1 MLGLL
6 DRKKHLY
13 KGEIVDLVER
23 ARVSEKASFDGVP
36 TVFYDIYVSGSN
48 LTDSNLTGSNLGSNL
63 TGSNLKVGKCDLR
76 LKNDGFMYYYGN
88 VGYNIKE
95 TYRGH
100 HYAYYACKI
109 LFKIAKEEFGLNE
122 LIITCN
128 PDNDA
133 SYKTL
138 KRLGGKLVEI
148 AQIPYDHELYE
159 KGDRFKCI
167 FRFKL

>member
-23 ARVSEKASFDGVP
+23 ARVSEKTSFDGVP
-36 TVFYDIYVSGSN
+36 TVFYDIYVS
-48 LTDSNLTGSNLGSNL
+48 GSNL

-95 TYRGH
+95 SYRGH

-109 LFKIAKEEFGLNE
+109 LFKIAKEEFGLKE

>member
-48 LTDSNLTGSNLGSNL
+48 LTGSNL

-95 TYRGH
+95 SYRGH

>member
-23 ARVSEKASFDGVP
+23 ARVSEKTSFDGVP
-36 TVFYDIYVSGSN
+36 TVFYDIYLSGSN
-48 LTDSNLTGSNLGSNL
+48 LGTNMSGTNLR
-63 TGSNLKVGKCDLR
+63 VGKCDLR

-88 VGYNIKE
+88 VGYNIIE
-95 TYRGH
+95 SQRGH
-100 HYAYYACKI
+100 HYAYYACKV
-109 LFKIAKEEFGLNE
+109 LFKIAKEEFGMKE

-128 PDNDA
+128 PDNEA

-138 KRLGGKLVEI
+138 KKLKGDLIDI

>member
-23 ARVSEKASFDGVP
+23 ARVSEKTSFDGVP
-36 TVFYDIYVSGSN
+36 TVFYDIYLSGSN
-48 LTDSNLTGSNLGSNL
+48 QGSNQ
-63 TGSNLKVGKCDLR
+63 GSNLKVGKCDLR

-109 LFKIAKEEFGLNE
+109 LFKIAKEEFGLKE

>member
-48 LTDSNLTGSNLGSNL
+48 LT
-63 TGSNLKVGKCDLR
+63 GSNLKVGKCDLR

-88 VGYNIKE
+88 VGYNIIE
-95 TYRGH
+95 SQRGH
-100 HYAYYACKI
+100 HYAYYACKV
-109 LFKIAKEEFGLNE
+109 LFKIAKEEFGMKE

-128 PDNDA
+128 PDNEA

-138 KRLGGKLVEI
+138 KKLKGDLVDI

>member
-23 ARVSEKASFDGVP
+23 ARVSEKASFDGVS
-36 TVFYDIYVSGSN
+36 TVFYDIYLSGSN
-48 LTDSNLTGSNLGSNL
+48 LGTNLR
-63 TGSNLKVGKCDLR
+63 VGKCDLR

-95 TYRGH
+95 SYRGH
-100 HYAYYACKI
+100 HYAYYACKV
-109 LFKIAKEEFGLNE
+109 LFKIAKEEFGMKE

-128 PDNDA
+128 PDNEA

-138 KRLGGKLVEI
+138 KKLKGDLVDI

>member
-23 ARVSEKASFDGVP
+23 ARVSEKTSFDGVP
-36 TVFYDIYVSGSN
+36 TVFYDIYLS
-48 LTDSNLTGSNLGSNL
+48 DSNLTGSNL

-95 TYRGH
+95 SYRGH

-109 LFKIAKEEFGLNE
+109 LFKIAKEEFGLKE

>member
-23 ARVSEKASFDGVP
+23 ARVSEKTSFDGVP
-36 TVFYDIYVSGSN
+36 TVFYDIYLS
-48 LTDSNLTGSNLGSNL
+48 
-63 TGSNLKVGKCDLR
+63 GSNLKVGKCDLR

-95 TYRGH
+95 SYRGH
-100 HYAYYACKI
+100 HYAYYACKV
-109 LFKIAKEEFGLNE
+109 LFKIAKEEFGMKE

>member
-36 TVFYDIYVSGSN
+36 TIFYDIYVS
-48 LTDSNLTGSNLGSNL
+48 DF
-63 TGSNLKVGKCDLR
+63 KVGKCDLR

-95 TYRGH
+95 SYRGH

-109 LFKIAKEEFGLNE
+109 LFKIAKEEFGMKE

>member
-23 ARVSEKASFDGVP
+23 ARVSEKTSFDGVP
-36 TVFYDIYVSGSN
+36 TVFYDIYV
-48 LTDSNLTGSNLGSNL
+48 LGSNL

-95 TYRGH
+95 SYRGH
-100 HYAYYACKI
+100 HYAYYACKV
-109 LFKIAKEEFGLNE
+109 LFKIAKEEFGMKE

>member
-1 MLGLL
+1 
-6 DRKKHLY
+6 
-13 KGEIVDLVER
+13 
-23 ARVSEKASFDGVP
+23 
-36 TVFYDIYVSGSN
+36 
-48 LTDSNLTGSNLGSNL
+48 
-63 TGSNLKVGKCDLR
+63 
-76 LKNDGFMYYYGN
+76 MYYYGN
-88 VGYNIKE
+88 VGYNIIE
-95 TYRGH
+95 SQRGH
-100 HYAYYACKI
+100 HYAYYACKV
-109 LFKIAKEEFGLNE
+109 LFKIAKEEFGMKE